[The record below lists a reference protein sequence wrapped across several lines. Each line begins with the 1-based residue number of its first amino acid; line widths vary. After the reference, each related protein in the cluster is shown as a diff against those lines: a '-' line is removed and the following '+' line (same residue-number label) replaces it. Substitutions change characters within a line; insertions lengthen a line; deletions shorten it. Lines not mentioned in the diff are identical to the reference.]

1 MLLVAVRRRR
11 AEIAVLRALG
21 LTPAQVRWTVA
32 TQAAVYAVAGLG
44 LGIPLGIAAGRLLW
58 RLVSEQTPFVYRPP
72 LPALV
77 LLLAVPITLLAV
89 QVLALPVARLGV
101 GRGLRKCSGR
111 SDAAAAGEQE
121 RPPAPA
127 IARQAQ

>member
-21 LTPAQVRWTVA
+21 LTPAQVRRTVA

-89 QVLALPVARLGV
+89 QVLALPVARLGCRARV
-101 GRGLRKCSGR
+101 AEVLR
-111 SDAAAAGEQE
+111 AE
-121 RPPAPA
+121 
-127 IARQAQ
+127 